1 MVWFLVFVL
10 VVVNVVAFV
19 PSLRWRRP
27 LSVTPPAPP
36 VQVPSEAPL
45 FRCSGCGVQAE
56 LVTWAVVSDG
66 EHAGL
71 QFVTSVTPGSR
82 CPCAPGTT
90 QLLPVNAEARAMP
103 DVLPMLRRDIA
114 FDAAFNPNDSAGA
127 SA

>member
-1 MVWFLVFVL
+1 MVWLLVLFLAG
-10 VVVNVVAFV
+10 VNVVAFA
-19 PSLRWRRP
+19 PSLLRR
-27 LSVTPPAPP
+27 LRRRSPALP
-36 VQVPSEAPL
+36 VQVPSEAPR
-45 FRCSGCGVQAE
+45 FRCSGCGVHAD

-71 QFVTSVTPGSR
+71 QFVTAVTPGSR

-114 FDAAFNPNDSAGA
+114 FDAAFNPNDSVGA